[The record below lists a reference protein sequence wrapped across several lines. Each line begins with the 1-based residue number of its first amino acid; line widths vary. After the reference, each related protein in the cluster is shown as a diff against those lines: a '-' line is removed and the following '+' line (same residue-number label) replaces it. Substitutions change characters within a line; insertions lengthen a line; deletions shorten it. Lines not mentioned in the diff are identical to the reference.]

1 MTRRTLAERL
11 MIVLAVCGALTIL
24 SLIGTRLMPPGAFGI
39 SFSVGGV
46 TAALFTL
53 LIVMV
58 VLIGL
63 ALVFALRSRR

>member
-1 MTRRTLAERL
+1 MTRHTLAERL
-11 MIVLAVCGALTIL
+11 MIVLAICGALTIF
-24 SLIGTRLMPPGAFGI
+24 SLIGTRLVPPGAVGI

>member
-1 MTRRTLAERL
+1 MTRPTLAERL
-11 MIVLAVCGALTIL
+11 MIVLAVCGALAII
-24 SLIGTRLMPPGAFGI
+24 SLIGTRFVPPGTGGI

-53 LIVMV
+53 LIVVV

-63 ALVFALRSRR
+63 ALVFAIRSRR